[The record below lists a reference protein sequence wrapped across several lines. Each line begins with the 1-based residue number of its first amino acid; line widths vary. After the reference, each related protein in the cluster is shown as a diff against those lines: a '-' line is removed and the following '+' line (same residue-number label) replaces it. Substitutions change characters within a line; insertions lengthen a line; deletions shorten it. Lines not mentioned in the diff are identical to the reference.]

1 MKKINNYFKSYNGS
15 DCRLDFLRF
24 GLFNERG
31 SFIDTCP
38 KKITNLEELNEAIER
53 VRGTGINPKELP
65 LMVY

>member
-1 MKKINNYFKSYNGS
+1 MVKKMKKINNYFKSYNGS

-38 KKITNLEELNEAIER
+38 KKIANLEELNKIDYKASCKQIKS
-53 VRGTGINPKELP
+53 TH
-65 LMVY
+65 